1 MIKNFEKNILN
12 KLLDKYEKSKLSKG
26 GTAINRSIKLTTK
39 DDVLSSYTSFDSY
52 KYSDD
57 NDAVIRKL
65 ESQGFIKAEFSN
77 DTFKS
82 LTLNLNNVDDI
93 YDYLNR
99 NKPSD
104 ELAKIRIVLAKYK
117 FDNFLG
123 LFLDYVKTYLDEK
136 FDYPKSFFSD
146 ADQLDLLLNILE
158 KLLGLTE
165 EIKKRDFSVKY
176 LGDSKLFESVQ
187 GKVIKIIKDFDG
199 NNYESDEDVLASYNI
214 VKNSSY
220 AMVKNNLVL
229 KINNSIIDLNDLG
242 YELSLSDEMIKSV
255 SLLDSAFSKVI
266 TVENLTSFY
275 AMNDKSA
282 VIIYLAGF
290 HNHTKQSLLLKIYD
304 KYPNAE
310 FLHFSDIDAGGF
322 LIFNNLVEKTGIPF
336 KPYRMNVDELKS
348 NLNNLK
354 RLTENDIKRLNK
366 MKNDEKFSYFHDV
379 ISYMLEN
386 GVKLEQELL
395 D

>member
-1 MIKNFEKNILN
+1 
-12 KLLDKYEKSKLSKG
+12 
-26 GTAINRSIKLTTK
+26 
-39 DDVLSSYTSFDSY
+39 
-52 KYSDD
+52 
-57 NDAVIRKL
+57 
-65 ESQGFIKAEFSN
+65 
-77 DTFKS
+77 
-82 LTLNLNNVDDI
+82 
-93 YDYLNR
+93 
-99 NKPSD
+99 
-104 ELAKIRIVLAKYK
+104 
-117 FDNFLG
+117 
-123 LFLDYVKTYLDEK
+123 
-136 FDYPKSFFSD
+136 
-146 ADQLDLLLNILE
+146 
-158 KLLGLTE
+158 
-165 EIKKRDFSVKY
+165 
-176 LGDSKLFESVQ
+176 
-187 GKVIKIIKDFDG
+187 
-199 NNYESDEDVLASYNI
+199 
-214 VKNSSY
+214 
-220 AMVKNNLVL
+220 MVKNNLVL

-290 HNHTKQSLLLKIYD
+290 HNHTKQSLLLKIYE

-310 FLHFSDIDAGGF
+310 YLHFSDIDAGGF